1 MTNTLTWDIKSIQ
14 VPKVNA
20 NLLSFISLILIFT
33 MAFLTA
39 SVIASHCEEIRSNL
53 ETAIAVEI
61 LAAASARAL
70 FEVWKAACSSG
81 NPWAIAAATA
91 ALGVA
96 TVAAAAALA
105 AIAYYTTKL
114 LECEQ
119 EHETASGGCDSGGCG
134 SG

>member
-1 MTNTLTWDIKSIQ
+1 MTNTLTWDIRSIQ
-14 VPKVNA
+14 VPKVNS
-20 NLLSFISLILIFT
+20 NLLSVVSLVLLLT

-39 SVIASHCEEIRSNL
+39 SVIASHCEEIRNNL
-53 ETAIAVEI
+53 ETSIAAEI
-61 LAAASARAL
+61 IFAASARAL

-91 ALGVA
+91 ALGLA
-96 TVAAAAALA
+96 TAAAAAALY
-105 AIAYYTTKL
+105 AIAHYTTKL